1 VGCRNLWVIASIGV
15 ACGVEPS
22 DAIGEEKV
30 AAHFYARRPG
40 FDERLDLAAPVFRLE
55 IEPQAATTKTR
66 AIIEIA
72 SEHEFD
78 TEAVIR
84 WPLPPGAAV
93 TRGVL
98 YVGTQRMEGAFIARD
113 LARSVYDRIV
123 SGRRDPMLIAWRSPQ
138 WVDITIFPLPKNG
151 TRRFELEWIEPS
163 AFRAKRSVYRIPAI
177 AHEGRVIARPEVF
190 VRGRPLLA
198 SGADIEI
205 NVKRASLA
213 TARLPGDPLGF
224 VFARG
229 SAPVRMAVPRVMIAA
244 ETSGIMTPRDR
255 ADQRAVIER
264 VIRDLSPSARI
275 SLMAVDWTTKSIVDD
290 ANKDGALEALHRLD
304 ERPSAGALDIE
315 HSLEAAID
323 RAQRNGARRV
333 LFVGPGLDGFYRRDP
348 LAGPLEKLR
357 AREMSLSVLGPP
369 EPRNPLAD
377 AAWISGGRAGGP
389 SDVPLVVLDLGIHL
403 SRPDLGGVDTW
414 YPLRTITGEVV
425 WLAKFAG
432 KDYPNAV
439 RASAR
444 ELEALWA
451 RAAIGPR
458 RGERDLGERH
468 KVLTPLTSILAL
480 ESEQDY
486 ARFGLTQHPSKWAL
500 NAGLLGLLA
509 PQGGVSNVF
518 GPGGL
523 GTGIN
528 NAMGGLRGSEM
539 GDAGGAGGL
548 GTRGTGASGGG
559 NSLGIGGLGTHG
571 GRGTGGYG
579 NIDLGGRGKGMTRI
593 VPGRTIIQGSLTK
606 EEIGRVIRRNLAR
619 FKYCYEK
626 QLNANPN
633 LQGKISVY
641 FSIAPTGAVAQ
652 ASVRE
657 TSMNDQN
664 VESCVLTVMR
674 SLKFPKPWGGGI
686 AVVTYPF
693 VFATDAMERPIDRA
707 LQRWSEAH
715 DAFARFGSSKVAA
728 LLAAPSHLEREALA
742 WWLVE
747 NELRQ
752 SYVPCIAAQLVAELL
767 VESHDT
773 ANAERLL
780 SERAL
785 DCGMDV
791 DAMLRRIGASEGAN
805 RVVRLTQRPSLDWS
819 LSH

>member
-15 ACGVEPS
+15 ACAVGPS

-30 AAHFYARRPG
+30 AALFYARRPG
-40 FDERLDLAAPVFRLE
+40 FDERLDLKAPFFRLE
-55 IEPQAATTKTR
+55 IEPQTVTTKTR

-72 SEHEFD
+72 SEHDFD

-98 YVGTQRMEGAFIARD
+98 YVGTQPMEGAFIARD
-113 LARSVYDRIV
+113 RARSVYDRIV
-123 SGRRDPMLIAWRSPQ
+123 SGRRDPMLIAWRDPES
-138 WVDITIFPLPKNG
+138 VDIAIFPLPKNG

-163 AFRAKRSVYRIPAI
+163 AFRAKRSVYRVPAI
-177 AHEGRVIARPEVF
+177 SHEGVVVARPEVF
-190 VRGRPLLA
+190 VRGRPLRA
-198 SGADIEI
+198 HGPDIEL
-205 NVKRASLA
+205 NSKRASLA
-213 TARLPGDPLGF
+213 TARLPGDPFGF

-229 SAPVRMAVPRVMIAA
+229 SAPVRMTVPRVMIAA
-244 ETSGIMTPRDR
+244 ETSGLMTPRDR

-264 VIRDLSPSARI
+264 VIREVPPGARV
-275 SLMAVDWTTKSIVDD
+275 SLMAVDWTIESIVDSADKDSALD
-290 ANKDGALEALHRLD
+290 ALLLLD
-304 ERPSAGALDIE
+304 ERPSAGALDLE

-333 LFVGPGLDGFYRRDP
+333 LFVGSGLDGFYRRDP

-389 SDVPLVVLDLGIHL
+389 SDAPLVARELGIHL

-432 KDYPNAV
+432 EDYPNAV

-458 RGERDLGERH
+458 PKERDPGERH
-468 KVLTPLTSILAL
+468 KVLTPFTSILAL

-486 ARFGLTQHPSKWAL
+486 PRFGLTQNPSMWAQ
-500 NAGLLGLLA
+500 NAGLLGILA
-509 PQGGVSNVF
+509 SQGAVSNVF

-528 NAMGGLRGSEM
+528 NPMGGLRGSEM
-539 GDAGGAGGL
+539 GDAGGSGGL
-548 GTRGTGASGGG
+548 GTRGTGGD
-559 NSLGIGGLGTHG
+559 
-571 GRGTGGYG
+571 G
-579 NIDLGGRGKGMTRI
+579 NIDLGGRGKGTTRI
-593 VPGRTIIQGSLTK
+593 VPGRTIIRGSSTK

-626 QLNANPN
+626 QLNVNPS

-641 FSIAPTGAVAQ
+641 FVIAPTGAVAQ

-664 VESCVLTVMR
+664 VERCVLTVMR
-674 SLKFPKPWGGGI
+674 SLEFPKPRGGGI

-693 VFATDAMERPIDRA
+693 VFATDPMERPIDRA
-707 LQRWSEAH
+707 QRRWSEAH
-715 DAFARFGSSKVAA
+715 DAFTRFGSSKVAG
-728 LLAAPSHLEREALA
+728 LLGAPKQLEREALA
-742 WWLVE
+742 WWFVE
-747 NELRQ
+747 NELRRN
-752 SYVPCIAAQLVAELL
+752 YVPCIATKLVAELL

-780 SERAL
+780 SERAH
-785 DCGMDV
+785 DCGQDV
-791 DAMLRRIGASEGAN
+791 EVMLRIIGASEGAD
-805 RVVRLTQRPSLDWS
+805 RVVRLTQRPPSGWS
-819 LSH
+819 H